1 MRNKRIYEVGQFED
15 WVVDTMLCKL
25 LEPKEV
31 KLFKGMNMTFN
42 DLKLFGVGEEEKSSL
57 IYEWTIYKRKGVGD
71 NWGTYKSQQY
81 IDEVRKV
88 VRKYG
93 KRP

>member
-1 MRNKRIYEVGQFED
+1 MRRYKKYEVGQFEY
-15 WVVDTMLCKL
+15 WVVDTMLDKL
-25 LEPKEV
+25 LGPKAV
-31 KLFKGMNMTFN
+31 KLFKEMNMTFN

-88 VRKYG
+88 ARLYG